1 MNPLCTVL
9 PPSKPSLTNWYERY
23 LFNSA
28 ILSDWCH
35 EDDLLDM
42 HATFIEAGI
51 PYTVQYVPPSVD
63 CEPCEPNDW
72 ADECRSV
79 ESRNSSLRSL

>member
-9 PPSKPSLTNWYERY
+9 PATKPSRTDWCERY

-35 EDDLLDM
+35 EGDLEDM

-51 PYTVQYVPPSVD
+51 PYTVQFVPPAVER
-63 CEPCEPNDW
+63 EPYDW
-72 ADECRSV
+72 ADECRSA
-79 ESRNSSLRSL
+79 ESRNSFMR

>member
-9 PPSKPSLTNWYERY
+9 PATKPSRTDWCERY

-35 EDDLLDM
+35 EGDLEDM

-51 PYTVQYVPPSVD
+51 PYTVQFRPGTPDPQPY
-63 CEPCEPNDW
+63 DW
-72 ADECRSV
+72 AGECLSAAD
-79 ESRNSSLRSL
+79 RNSFACFQ

>member
-9 PPSKPSLTNWYERY
+9 PDLSPSGWAERY

-35 EDDLLDM
+35 EHDLDDM
-42 HATFIEAGI
+42 HATFQVAGI
-51 PYTVQYVPPSVD
+51 PYTVQFVPPATRADD
-63 CEPCEPNDW
+63 CSWEHEL
-72 ADECRSV
+72 RSP
-79 ESRNSSLRSL
+79 ESRNSFSCLQ

>member
-9 PPSKPSLTNWYERY
+9 PATKPSRTDWCERY

-35 EDDLLDM
+35 EGDLEDM

-51 PYTVQYVPPSVD
+51 PYTVQFVPPAAELDDSS
-63 CEPCEPNDW
+63 W
-72 ADECRSV
+72 ADECRSA
-79 ESRNSSLRSL
+79 ESRNSFSCQ